1 MAVIESSSAVD
12 VKAQTQWGR
21 IQQRHCAI
29 GAQGVGAAHSASRG
43 ADGIFSTE
51 HIAEMERISWC
62 PRFFFQAQ
70 TPVLDARI

>member
-51 HIAEMERISWC
+51 HIAEMERIS
-62 PRFFFQAQ
+62 RNFLHFLGFSSKHKHQF
-70 TPVLDARI
+70 